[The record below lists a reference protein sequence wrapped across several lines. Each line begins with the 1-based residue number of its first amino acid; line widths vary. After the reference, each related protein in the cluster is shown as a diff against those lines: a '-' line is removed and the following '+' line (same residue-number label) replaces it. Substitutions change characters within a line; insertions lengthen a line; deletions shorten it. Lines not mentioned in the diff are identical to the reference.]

1 MLMVFFAARCRR
13 GKRRWLCPIEMLQ
26 RDCFSTG
33 TGWAPGLLHG
43 FPSCLFSPTI
53 RVRENRE
60 LEEGTVIEFVV
71 EKEEEEEMVIPEED
85 DTWMLNIDDQDAV
98 LLAAAC
104 DSNGEHGMHVIY
116 AYMCGL
122 MINI

>member
-1 MLMVFFAARCRR
+1 MSSGNKTLVVPHKDVATELLQHRN
-13 GKRRWLCPIEMLQ
+13 WLGT
-26 RDCFSTG
+26 RFSA
-33 TGWAPGLLHG
+33 WVS
-43 FPSCLFSPTI
+43 SCLFSTII

-60 LEEGTVIEFVV
+60 LEEGTVVEFVV
-71 EKEEEEEMVIPEED
+71 EKEEEEEIVIPEEDD

-116 AYMCGL
+116 AYMHG
-122 MINI
+122 

>member
-1 MLMVFFAARCRR
+1 MSSGKKTLQLHLYGAQPALVVPHRDVATGLLQHRNWLGTRFAA
-13 GKRRWLCPIEMLQ
+13 WVS
-26 RDCFSTG
+26 F
-33 TGWAPGLLHG
+33 LLI
-43 FPSCLFSPTI
+43 FTNYFI

-116 AYMCGL
+116 AYMHG
-122 MINI
+122 